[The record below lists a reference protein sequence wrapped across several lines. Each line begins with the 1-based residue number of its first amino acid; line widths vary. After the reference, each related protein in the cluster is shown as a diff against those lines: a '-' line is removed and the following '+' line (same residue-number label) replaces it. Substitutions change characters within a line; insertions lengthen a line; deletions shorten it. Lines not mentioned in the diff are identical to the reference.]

1 MRNRLTELE
10 IESAGIQLTVTG
22 IFTPSESA
30 VMYYSDMRA
39 TCFSA
44 EFDID
49 SVQIN
54 GQEINDILSEDQFDE
69 IEDKMY

>member
-39 TCFSA
+39 TCF
-44 EFDID
+44 
-49 SVQIN
+49 
-54 GQEINDILSEDQFDE
+54 GC
-69 IEDKMY
+69 

>member
-10 IESAGIQLTVTG
+10 IEFAGIQLTVTG

-30 VMYYSDMRA
+30 VMYYSDMSGQP
-39 TCFSA
+39 TSGA

-54 GQEINDILSEDQFDE
+54 GQN
-69 IEDKMY
+69 KRHT

>member
-10 IESAGIQLTVTG
+10 IEFAGIQLTVTG

-39 TCFSA
+39 TCF
-44 EFDID
+44 EC
-49 SVQIN
+49 
-54 GQEINDILSEDQFDE
+54 
-69 IEDKMY
+69 

>member
-10 IESAGIQLTVTG
+10 IESRWNTINSNRN
-22 IFTPSESA
+22 ITPSESA
-30 VMYYSDMRA
+30 VMYYSDMSGNLLR
-39 TCFSA
+39 A

-69 IEDKMY
+69 IEDKM